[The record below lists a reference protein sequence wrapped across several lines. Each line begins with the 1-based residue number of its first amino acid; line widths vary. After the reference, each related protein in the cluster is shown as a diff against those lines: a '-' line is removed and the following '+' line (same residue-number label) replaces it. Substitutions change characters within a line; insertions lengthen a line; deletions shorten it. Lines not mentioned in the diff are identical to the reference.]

1 MTPKKTLNSVQ
12 NHASTTSTSS
22 LQVSVINSSTFPKSF
37 VDLLV
42 KCRNQD
48 AVVSMSKTCVL
59 IIIYNTG
66 IMQFQLGMSFGVRF
80 KVRTF
85 GNKHPDGSNVRIFFF
100 IFVSDHSIYIQM
112 YVNRVFL

>member
-1 MTPKKTLNSVQ
+1 MVLHITDNRFSHEITVSCIMFG
-12 NHASTTSTSS
+12 STE
-22 LQVSVINSSTFPKSF
+22 
-37 VDLLV
+37 
-42 KCRNQD
+42 
-48 AVVSMSKTCVL
+48 A
-59 IIIYNTG
+59 IIKI
-66 IMQFQLGMSFGVRF
+66 ILGMSFGVRF